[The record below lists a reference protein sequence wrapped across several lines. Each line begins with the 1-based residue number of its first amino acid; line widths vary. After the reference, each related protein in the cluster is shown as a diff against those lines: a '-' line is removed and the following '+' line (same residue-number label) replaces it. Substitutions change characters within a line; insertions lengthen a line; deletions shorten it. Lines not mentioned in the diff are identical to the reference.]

1 MDMPGY
7 GSDTKKRKGSGALRK
22 TAFSLLFLSF
32 LITGFAQAAPAPGA
46 APSVEQ
52 EEHSSLVPVAPLQA
66 EGQTPP
72 LLPANGPGAG
82 SAAQERENTILFSF
96 QDADIKTVVEMMA
109 RMSGLI
115 AIIGDDVKGKLS
127 VTSGKRLTLPEA
139 YKVFNAVLDV
149 RGFTIIKTDTF
160 LKVMA
165 KRDALQKPID
175 IYFGTD
181 IDLVPEEDR
190 VITQIIPIS
199 NTKAATVL
207 DNVRQLISPT
217 GNIFVNQDTNA
228 LVVTDSAMNIRR
240 LLKLITFLDM
250 QHSNANRDATT
261 VYAVRYMK
269 AKDLADALGKVFT
282 AKAGETAEIRITP
295 VETVNSLVV
304 TADIDVQPA
313 IQKTI
318 AELDIR
324 KRQVLIEAKIVEVTL
339 TKGLDF
345 GLNLVE
351 YLFQTGDGLKNSLK
365 VGTGDIAGSYVNYT
379 VFKAGRLNA
388 SLQMLAKDDRVNILS
403 APRILTS
410 DNQKARILVGQ
421 EQPILKSTT
430 VLEGNKTVSD
440 YVYKDVGIELEVTPR
455 ITIDRDIALDLQ
467 QKVTSIL
474 SEVEFPGGVKAP
486 LVGKREANTSV
497 VVQDGQTLVIGGLM
511 KNDLRD
517 ERQKVPV
524 LGDIPV
530 IGWLFSRIRKVN
542 ERTELLVF
550 ITPTVIMTSAEG
562 AEMASREEGRTGQ
575 EFKELND
582 KMRRQEPAPSRLEEA
597 K

>member
-1 MDMPGY
+1 MPSY
-7 GSDTKKRKGSGALRK
+7 DSATYNRKGIASWLK
-22 TAFSLLFLSF
+22 KAFLILFLCI
-32 LITGFAQAAPAPGA
+32 LTTDFAQGEQDPGA
-46 APSVEQ
+46 SPSAGT
-52 EEHSSLVPVAPLQA
+52 EEHAAVVPVATLPPEVQA
-66 EGQTPP
+66 PP
-72 LLPANGPGAG
+72 LLPTNVPNAG
-82 SAAQERENTILFSF
+82 SAMQEKDLLFSF

-115 AIIGDDVKGKLS
+115 AIIGEDVKGKLS
-127 VTSGKRLTLPEA
+127 VTSGKRLTLTEA
-139 YKVFNAVLDV
+139 YRVFNAVLDV

-160 LKVMA
+160 LKVMP

-175 IYFGTD
+175 IYFGID
-181 IDLVPEEDR
+181 IEQVPEEDR

-199 NTKAATVL
+199 NTKASTVL

-240 LLKLITFLDM
+240 LLKLIAFLDI
-250 QHSNANRDATT
+250 QHSNAKRDATT

-351 YLFQTGDGLKNSLK
+351 YLFQTGDGLKNTLK

-517 ERQKVPV
+517 ERQKVPI

-562 AEMASREEGRTGQ
+562 AEMAAREEERTGK
-575 EFKELND
+575 EFKELNN
-582 KMRRQEPAPSRLEEA
+582 KMRRNEPAASLMETKE
-597 K
+597 

>member
-1 MDMPGY
+1 MKRLLRRTRENMGMPGY
-7 GSDTKKRKGSGALRK
+7 GSDRKKRKGSGALLKK
-22 TAFSLLFLSF
+22 TFCLLFLCV
-32 LITGFAQAAPAPGA
+32 LLTAWAQAAPDPGA
-46 APSVEQ
+46 APIVGP
-52 EEHSSLVPVAPLQA
+52 EEHAPVPLPLNLS
-66 EGQTPP
+66 GT
-72 LLPANGPGAG
+72 G
-82 SAAQERENTILFSF
+82 SAGQGQENTLLFSF

-139 YKVFNAVLDV
+139 YRVFNAVLDV

-160 LKVMA
+160 LKVMP
-165 KRDALQKPID
+165 KRDALQRPID
-175 IYFGTD
+175 IYFGID
-181 IDLVPEEDR
+181 IDQVPEEDR

-199 NTKAATVL
+199 NTKASTVL

-240 LLKLITFLDM
+240 LLKLIAFLDM
-250 QHSNANRDATT
+250 QHSNAKRDSTT

-282 AKAGETAEIRITP
+282 AKAGDTAEIRITP
-295 VETVNSLVV
+295 VETVNSLIV
-304 TADIDVQPA
+304 TADIDTQPA

-318 AELDIR
+318 AALDTR

-339 TKGLDF
+339 SKGLDF

-351 YLFQTGDGLKNSLK
+351 YLFQTGDNLKSTLK

-517 ERQKVPV
+517 ERQKVPI

-562 AEMASREEGRTGQ
+562 AEMAAREEERTGK

-582 KMRRQEPAPSRLEEA
+582 KMRRHEPASPRMETQE
-597 K
+597 

>member
-1 MDMPGY
+1 
-7 GSDTKKRKGSGALRK
+7 
-22 TAFSLLFLSF
+22 
-32 LITGFAQAAPAPGA
+32 
-46 APSVEQ
+46 
-52 EEHSSLVPVAPLQA
+52 
-66 EGQTPP
+66 
-72 LLPANGPGAG
+72 
-82 SAAQERENTILFSF
+82 
-96 QDADIKTVVEMMA
+96 MA

-127 VTSGKRLTLPEA
+127 VTSSKRLTLPEA
-139 YKVFNAVLDV
+139 YRVFNAVLDV
-149 RGFTIIKTDTF
+149 RGFTIIKTDKF
-160 LKVMA
+160 LKVMP
-165 KRDALQKPID
+165 KRDAIQKPID
-175 IYFGTD
+175 IFFGID
-181 IDLVPEEDR
+181 IDQVPEEDR
-190 VITQIIPIS
+190 VITQIVPIS
-199 NTKAATVL
+199 NTKASTVL
-207 DNVRQLISPT
+207 ENVRQLISPT
-217 GNIFVNQDTNA
+217 GNVFVNQDTNA

-240 LLKLITFLDM
+240 LMKLIAFLDM
-250 QHSNANRDATT
+250 QNSNANRDSTT

-282 AKAGETAEIRITP
+282 AKSGDTSEIRITP
-295 VETVNSLVV
+295 VETVNSLIV

-318 AELDIR
+318 AALDTR

-339 TKGLDF
+339 SKGIDF

-351 YLFQTGDGLKNSLK
+351 YLFQTGDGLKNTLK

-517 ERQKVPV
+517 ERQKVPI

-530 IGWLFSRIRKVN
+530 LGWLFSRIRKVN

-562 AEMASREEGRTGQ
+562 TEMAASEEGRTGQ

-582 KMRRQEPAPSRLEEA
+582 KMRRQEPSPPLLEE
-597 K
+597 KK